1 MVFVFSFSLQL
12 HKYNNLYLNWE
23 SDGESGFA
31 VKAIETFL
39 ISSLSSKSQFPFPI
53 SPIIIHNSV
62 EDSEIERPIKMFL
75 MIPNLVLC
83 SNSVGLP
90 ETKTKFE

>member
-1 MVFVFSFSLQL
+1 MVSFLFHCNFMKS
-12 HKYNNLYLNWE
+12 NNLYLNWE

-53 SPIIIHNSV
+53 SLIIIHNSV
-62 EDSEIERPIKMFL
+62 EDSE
-75 MIPNLVLC
+75 N
-83 SNSVGLP
+83 
-90 ETKTKFE
+90 